1 MKRAIAIGVLI
12 AIVLTFGI
20 LEEIYVR
27 KTVKELYNLTQE
39 IYLSVEANEE
49 ELNTKKNNDMAQELY
64 DFWIKSESILCLLVN
79 YESIKS
85 ISESI
90 CKLQTSLQEN
100 DLSVTYENIT
110 LLKNY
115 SKILS
120 NVLGFNVQN
129 IL

>member
-20 LEEIYVR
+20 LEEVYVR
-27 KTVKELYNLTQE
+27 KTVKKLYNITQE
-39 IYLSVEANEE
+39 IYLSVESDEDN
-49 ELNTKKNNDMAQELY
+49 LNSEQNNNLAQGLY
-64 DFWIKSESILCLLVN
+64 DFWIDAESVLCLLVN

-120 NVLGFNVQN
+120 NVLGFNMQN